1 MSDFNKRVIQEFRA
15 NDGIVGG
22 HFDGIDLLL
31 VHTTGAKS
39 GKLRINPVAY
49 FSEGEEYVI
58 AASKGGADNH
68 PDWYHNLVANP
79 EVIFEVGPDTFA
91 GTAVVPDEPERRELY
106 DKLASIYPMFKEYEA
121 KTERVIPI
129 IKLVKN

>member
-1 MSDFNKRVIQEFRA
+1 MSEFNQKVIQEFRK
-15 NDGIVGG
+15 NKGIVGG
-22 HFDGIDLLL
+22 VFEGIDLLL

-39 GKLRINPVAY
+39 GQLRINPVAY
-49 FSEGEEYVI
+49 FQDGDEYMI
-58 AASKGGADNH
+58 AASKGGADDH

-91 GTAVVPDEPERRELY
+91 GTAVIPGEPERSALY
-106 DKLASIYPMFKEYEA
+106 EQLAGIYPMFKEYEN

-129 IKLVKN
+129 IKLIKN